1 MNKNY
6 IVSESQLQRIIEDV
20 EPSKTAVKNICDSE
34 KFCKAQG
41 KITFGQLK
49 AIVESATKQR
59 IFKHVGEGG
68 VKATI
73 RLLPWF
79 IPQLFIAGAIA
90 GAVRAANKILSPSL
104 TETENYKTFWG
115 KAILKSFKIAEGEI
129 NLSDP
134 LSKIFFISD
143 GLMTM
148 LDDRYKVKFAK
159 HIANIASEKPDDEE
173 VPEYFVENELR
184 KWVNDKFLLNPPIP
198 PKISDSTDD
207 EFDEL
212 DNENINEQ
220 EEEQNS
226 TEESSEDSTITPDF
240 YKNVYNPEDKSIIGA
255 YTIYDETDKMVELLN
270 VKETLTGKGFYM
282 DGADPYNIKIHKVKL
297 PKSQIEILGPVEGK
311 EGFQYVKI
319 PYWLFKKQSDDLTV
333 KRYPRLKRIT
343 FNYFQYRDNEFLK
356 SMSDPKIIEHLVSS
370 NPDDGTTKTWT
381 HSVSRRYNP
390 EG

>member
-6 IVSESQLQRIIEDV
+6 IVSESQLQKIIEDV

-49 AIVESATKQR
+49 ALVDSATKKR

-79 IPQLFIAGAIA
+79 VPQLFIAGAIA

-104 TETENYKTFWG
+104 VETDNYKTFWG

-134 LSKIFFISD
+134 LTKIFFISD

-148 LDDRYKVKFAK
+148 LDDRYRVKFAK
-159 HIANIASEKPDDEE
+159 HIANLADSKSDSDE

-184 KWVNDKFLLNPPIP
+184 QWINDKFLLNPPLP
-198 PKISDSTDD
+198 QKTDDSTNIDV
-207 EFDEL
+207 EG
-212 DNENINEQ
+212 INEQ
-220 EEEQNS
+220 EEES
-226 TEESSEDSTITPDF
+226 KEETPELTPDF
-240 YKNVYNPEDKSIIGA
+240 YKTVFNPEDKSLIGA
-255 YTIYDETDKMVELLN
+255 YMITGETDKMIDILNIKEL
-270 VKETLTGKGFYM
+270 KSDKGVYM
-282 DGADPYNIKIHKVKL
+282 DGADPYTIQIHRTKL
-297 PKSQIEILGPVEGK
+297 PKSQIEMLGPVEDK
-311 EGFQYVKI
+311 EGFEFIKM
-319 PYWLFKKQSDDLTV
+319 PYWLFKKMPTELGV
-333 KRYPRLKRIT
+333 KRLTNKRKINFT
-343 FNYFQYRDNEFLK
+343 YDQYRSNDFFKELNDPNVQKQISVLNTDDVTPIWVK
-356 SMSDPKIIEHLVSS
+356 SMA
-370 NPDDGTTKTWT
+370 
-381 HSVSRRYNP
+381 RRYNP

>member
-49 AIVESATKQR
+49 ALVDSATKRR

-79 IPQLFIAGAIA
+79 VPQLFIAGAIA
-90 GAVRAANKILSPSL
+90 GAVRAANKILAPSL
-104 TETENYKTFWG
+104 VETDNYKTFWG

-134 LSKIFFISD
+134 LTKIFFISD

-159 HIANIASEKPDDEE
+159 HIANVASEKPDDEE

-198 PKISDSTDD
+198 PKMS
-207 EFDEL
+207 
-212 DNENINEQ
+212 DNEDNTIDWNDTSNDEEIREQ
-220 EEEQNS
+220 EEES
-226 TEESSEDSTITPDF
+226 IDEPKEITPDF
-240 YKNVYNPEDKSIIGA
+240 YKNVYNPDDKSIIGA
-255 YTIYDETDKMVELLN
+255 YTIYDETDKMIELLN
-270 VKETLTGKGFYM
+270 VKEILTGKGIYM

-297 PKSQIEILGPVEGK
+297 PKSQVEILGPVEGK
-311 EGFQYVKI
+311 EGFQYFKI
-319 PYWLFKKQSDDLTV
+319 PYWLFKKQSDDLSV

-343 FNYFQYRDNEFLK
+343 FSYNQYRDNEFFK
-356 SMSDPKIIEHLVSS
+356 SMSDPKIIDNLVSS
-370 NPDDGTTKTWT
+370 NPDGGTTKTWT
-381 HSVSRRYNP
+381 HSISRRYKP
-390 EG
+390 EE

>member
-49 AIVESATKQR
+49 AIVESATKKR

-68 VKATI
+68 VKATV

-79 IPQLFIAGAIA
+79 VPQLFIAGTIA
-90 GAVRAANKILSPSL
+90 GAIRAANKILTPSL
-104 TETENYKTFWG
+104 TETDNYKTFWG
-115 KAILKSFKIAEGEI
+115 RAILKSFKIAEGEI

-134 LSKIFFISD
+134 LTKIFFISD

-148 LDDRYKVKFAK
+148 LDDKYKVKFAK
-159 HIANIASEKPDDEE
+159 HIANIASEKPDNEE

-184 KWVNDKFLLNPPIP
+184 KWVNDKFLLDPPLP
-198 PKISDSTDD
+198 PKTDDSTDID
-207 EFDEL
+207 IEGL
-212 DNENINEQ
+212 NEQ
-220 EEEQNS
+220 EEEEPK
-226 TEESSEDSTITPDF
+226 EETPELTPDF
-240 YKNVYNPEDKSIIGA
+240 YKNVYNPDDKSIIGA

-270 VKETLTGKGFYM
+270 VKEILTGKGIYM

-311 EGFQYVKI
+311 EGFEYIKI

>member
-6 IVSESQLQRIIEDV
+6 IVSESQLQRIIEDI

-49 AIVESATKQR
+49 AIVESATKKR

-79 IPQLFIAGAIA
+79 VPQLFIAGAIA
-90 GAVRAANKILSPSL
+90 SAVRAANKILAPSL
-104 TETENYKTFWG
+104 VETENYKTFWG

-148 LDDRYKVKFAK
+148 LDERYKVKFAK

-184 KWVNDKFLLNPPIP
+184 KWVNDKFLLDPPLP
-198 PKISDSTDD
+198 PKTDNSTDINP
-207 EFDEL
+207 EG
-212 DNENINEQ
+212 INEQ
-220 EEEQNS
+220 EEES
-226 TEESSEDSTITPDF
+226 IDKPKDLTPDF
-240 YKNVYNPEDKSIIGA
+240 YKTVFNPEDKSLIGA
-255 YTIYDETDKMVELLN
+255 YMITGESDKMVDILN
-270 VKETLTGKGFYM
+270 IKEFQSDKGVYM
-282 DGADPYNIKIHKVKL
+282 DNSDPYTIQIHRTKL
-297 PKSQIEILGPVEGK
+297 PKSQIERLGPVEGK
-311 EGFQYVKI
+311 EGFEFIKM
-319 PYWLFKKQSDDLTV
+319 PYWLYKKMPTELGV
-333 KRYPRLKRIT
+333 KRLTNRRKINFTYD
-343 FNYFQYRDNEFLK
+343 QYRSNDFFKELN
-356 SMSDPKIIEHLVSS
+356 DPNVQKQISVL
-370 NPDDGTTKTWT
+370 NTDDVTPIWVKQL
-381 HSVSRRYNP
+381 SKRYNP
-390 EG
+390 EGNN

>member
-6 IVSESQLQRIIEDV
+6 IVSETQLQRIIEDV

-49 AIVESATKQR
+49 AIVDSATKKR

-79 IPQLFIAGAIA
+79 VPQLFIAGAIA

-104 TETENYKTFWG
+104 VETDNYKTFWG
-115 KAILKSFKIAEGEI
+115 KAILKSFKIAEGEL

-134 LSKIFFISD
+134 LTKIFFISD

-148 LDDRYKVKFAK
+148 LDDKYKVKFAK
-159 HIANIASEKPDDEE
+159 HIADIADSKSDNEE

-184 KWVNDKFLLNPPIP
+184 QWINEKFLLNPPLP
-198 PKISDSTDD
+198 PKTDDST
-207 EFDEL
+207 EI
-212 DNENINEQ
+212 NIEGLNEQ
-220 EEEQNS
+220 EEEPK
-226 TEESSEDSTITPDF
+226 EDTPNLTPDF

-311 EGFQYVKI
+311 EGFQYIKI

>member
-49 AIVESATKQR
+49 ALVESATKKR

-79 IPQLFIAGAIA
+79 IPQLFLAGTIAGAI
-90 GAVRAANKILSPSL
+90 RAANKILSPSL

-159 HIANIASEKPDDEE
+159 HIAEIASDKPDDEE

-184 KWVNDKFLLNPPIP
+184 KWINDKFLLDPALPI
-198 PKISDSTDD
+198 KTDG
-207 EFDEL
+207 
-212 DNENINEQ
+212 INEQ
-220 EEEQNS
+220 EETP
-226 TEESSEDSTITPDF
+226 TEETNELSPDF
-240 YKNVYNPEDKSIIGA
+240 YKTVYNPEDKSVIGA
-255 YTIYDETDKMVELLN
+255 YMITDESDKMIDILN
-270 VKETLTGKGFYM
+270 IKEFKSDKGMYL
-282 DGADPYNIKIHKVKL
+282 DGADPYTIGIQRAKL
-297 PKSQIEILGPVEGK
+297 PKSQIELLGPVDGK
-311 EGFQYVKI
+311 EGFTYIKI
-319 PYWLFKKQSDDLTV
+319 PYWLFKKMSTELSV
-333 KRYPRLKRIT
+333 KRLSNKRKINFT
-343 FNYFQYRDNEFLK
+343 YDQYRSNDFFKELN
-356 SMSDPKIIEHLVSS
+356 DPNVQKQISVL
-370 NPDDGTTKTWT
+370 NDDEITQTWVKTHARKYRPT
-381 HSVSRRYNP
+381 
-390 EG
+390 EE